1 MFVHLFQFVC
11 SPYRNIQ
18 NILYLLTEEYSN
30 SNFFLSNP
38 RAIPTRFTLVKV
50 CLLFIMVCITSTT
63 SGFSK
68 EKKMFLLMMRQDI
81 KVSC

>member
-1 MFVHLFQFVC
+1 MCLFTYFSLYVVHIEI
-11 SPYRNIQ
+11 SKTY
-18 NILYLLTEEYSN
+18 